1 MKSTPV
7 YSEENL
13 EELRV
18 SVEPLVKILGRIQRN
33 RLRYW
38 TLKYLGLN
46 RGKTYKA
53 LVLDELKNKYRI
65 VLKDFLMVTDFK
77 RQDGVIFSKG
87 QEIQVSVKKADPW
100 DDTITLGFVP

>member
-1 MKSTPV
+1 MAGFLAKTTPL
-7 YSEENL
+7 YSKENL
-13 EELRV
+13 KELRI
-18 SVEPLVKILGRIQRN
+18 SVEPLVKSLGRIQRN

-46 RGKTYKA
+46 RDKIYSA
-53 LVLDELKNKYRI
+53 LVLEELKNKYRI

-87 QEIQVSVKKADPW
+87 QEIRVKVKEGGS
-100 DDTITLGFVP
+100 LG